1 MLPET
6 HLANV
11 ARITHS
17 EITIINL
24 PQMIQKLKVSLNG
37 KQQFCNFKSKQD
49 VESDIKRLSANK
61 TNYAAFIRQ
70 KGSYFVIP
78 LINGSNIIQQMTQ
91 ILRGLKNSKEYRVHF
106 ALMNPESLK

>member
-6 HLANV
+6 NLANV

-49 VESDIKRLSANK
+49 VESDIKRLSADK

>member
-1 MLPET
+1 MLSNPK
-6 HLANV
+6 LANV

-17 EITIINL
+17 EITIVNL

-49 VESDIKRLSANK
+49 VESDIKHLSTYK
-61 TNYAAFIRQ
+61 MDYAAFIRQ
-70 KGSYFVIP
+70 KGDYFVVP
-78 LINGSNIIQQMTQ
+78 LINGSNITQQMTQ
-91 ILRGLKNSKEYRVHF
+91 ILRGLKNTKEYRVHF

>member
-6 HLANV
+6 NLANV

-49 VESDIKRLSANK
+49 VESDIKRLSAYK

-91 ILRGLKNSKEYRVHF
+91 IIRGLKNSKEYRVHF
-106 ALMNPESLK
+106 ALTNPESLK

>member
-6 HLANV
+6 NLANV

-49 VESDIKRLSANK
+49 VESDIKRLSADK
-61 TNYAAFIRQ
+61 TNYAAFIQQ

>member
-6 HLANV
+6 NLANV

-49 VESDIKRLSANK
+49 VESDIKRLSADK

-91 ILRGLKNSKEYRVHF
+91 ILRGLKNSREYRVHF

>member
-6 HLANV
+6 NLANV

-49 VESDIKRLSANK
+49 VESDIKRLSADK

-78 LINGSNIIQQMTQ
+78 LINGSNITQQMTQ

>member
-1 MLPET
+1 MLPKT
-6 HLANV
+6 KLANV

-17 EITIINL
+17 EITIVNL
-24 PQMIQKLKVSLNG
+24 PQMIQKLKVSLND

-49 VESDIKRLSANK
+49 VESDITHLSTAK
-61 TNYAAFIRQ
+61 MDYAAFIRQ

-78 LINGSNIIQQMTQ
+78 LINGSNNIQQMTQ

-106 ALMNPESLK
+106 ALMNPENLK

>member
-6 HLANV
+6 NLANV

-24 PQMIQKLKVSLNG
+24 PQMIQKLKVSLNS

-49 VESDIKRLSANK
+49 VESDIKRLSADK

>member
-6 HLANV
+6 NLANV

-49 VESDIKRLSANK
+49 VESDIKCLSADK

-78 LINGSNIIQQMTQ
+78 LINGSNITQQMTQ
-91 ILRGLKNSKEYRVHF
+91 ILRGLKNFKEYRVHF

>member
-6 HLANV
+6 NLANV

-49 VESDIKRLSANK
+49 VESDIKRLSADK

-106 ALMNPESLK
+106 ALMN

>member
-1 MLPET
+1 MLPGT
-6 HLANV
+6 NLANV

-49 VESDIKRLSANK
+49 VESDIKRLSADK

-78 LINGSNIIQQMTQ
+78 LINGSNITQQMTQ